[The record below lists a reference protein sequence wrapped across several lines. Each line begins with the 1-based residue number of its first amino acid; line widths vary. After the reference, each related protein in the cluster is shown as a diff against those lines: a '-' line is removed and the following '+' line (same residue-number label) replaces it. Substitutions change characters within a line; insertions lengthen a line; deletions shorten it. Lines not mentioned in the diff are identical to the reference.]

1 MGCNSST
8 TKTVSR
14 ANEKEMSFYLTQEEM
29 ELARDSWAIVALDLP
44 ATGLHIFTRLFE
56 MEKDFQK
63 LFKRLM
69 TQKESGEFVF
79 DTARLERHASL
90 VMKQLGQAAEH
101 TDDSINFSAS
111 LRLLGEKHAGYNVKP
126 EMFPFFW
133 PAVRDG
139 LKLRLGD
146 KFTVKVELA
155 WKHLYDYVTSKISEG
170 IEMNRDIKK
179 KIPL

>member
-1 MGCNSST
+1 MIY
-8 TKTVSR
+8 
-14 ANEKEMSFYLTQEEM
+14 M
-29 ELARDSWAIVALDLP
+29 
-44 ATGLHIFTRLFE
+44 
-56 MEKDFQK
+56 
-63 LFKRLM
+63 
-69 TQKESGEFVF
+69 
-79 DTARLERHASL
+79 
-90 VMKQLGQAAEH
+90 
-101 TDDSINFSAS
+101 
-111 LRLLGEKHAGYNVKP
+111 LRLGYFISLNLRDVHECTLIQFLSSMIP
-126 EMFPFFW
+126 QFFW